1 MKTLWSQVGFT
12 PVAFKLDE
20 EDFTEDDIQQAKKD
34 VPVLE
39 KERFPPTLE
48 NKEPSKRD
56 IEKSDGITI
65 RNIPRILED
74 KDIVEFLIN
83 YGLPLDHSIEN
94 LRINRAER
102 NTWVIIDGLNPSEVQ
117 TLFLSIHFPE

>member
-1 MKTLWSQVGFT
+1 MKTLWNQVGFT

-48 NKEPSKRD
+48 TKNRLKE
-56 IEKSDGITI
+56 T
-65 RNIPRILED
+65 
-74 KDIVEFLIN
+74 
-83 YGLPLDHSIEN
+83 
-94 LRINRAER
+94 
-102 NTWVIIDGLNPSEVQ
+102 
-117 TLFLSIHFPE
+117 

>member
-12 PVAFKLDE
+12 PVALKLDE

-102 NTWVIIDGLNPSEVQ
+102 NTFRCSNSVFIDSFSRDKTEV
-117 TLFLSIHFPE
+117 L